1 LKEIGSW
8 IGVYDIIYKL
18 YRRVFIRKMSNDGLA
33 SGGRYDYQQNVG
45 AKIGGEFNPPPISVN
60 RVP

>member
-1 LKEIGSW
+1 LEEVCCGV
-8 IGVYDIIYKL
+8 GVYDIIYKL